1 MQCAFQLTNPA
12 SEDIAITNVY
22 FTLIAHFST
31 PGQHR
36 MEDHFQGLKKEKKDY
51 DKLKL
56 WEKVDILTCY
66 NSKMQTSNYDKNG
79 NYKNLT
85 Y

>member
-1 MQCAFQLTNPA
+1 
-12 SEDIAITNVY
+12 
-22 FTLIAHFST
+22 
-31 PGQHR
+31 
-36 MEDHFQGLKKEKKDY
+36 MEDHFQGLKKKKKDY
-51 DKLKL
+51 DKIMIMTNKLKL